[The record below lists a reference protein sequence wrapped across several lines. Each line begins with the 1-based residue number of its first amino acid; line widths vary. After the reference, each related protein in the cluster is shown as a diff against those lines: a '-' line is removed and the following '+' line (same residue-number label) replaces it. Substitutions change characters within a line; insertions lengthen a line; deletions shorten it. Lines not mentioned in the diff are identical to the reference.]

1 MTTLKSRVERVERAY
16 RFRAWLEAE
25 RFFESLTEEQLSTY
39 ARDGN
44 LPEPLPEP
52 LPIGKS
58 RLDGLDRQNL
68 IKLWRENDR
77 IYRGRSREEMLS
89 FAIHAHWP
97 EQACDE
103 RCDAQPV
110 SDGGKE

>member
-1 MTTLKSRVERVERAY
+1 MTTLKSRVERVERAH
-16 RFRAWLEAE
+16 RFRAWLQYE
-25 RFFESLTEEQLSTY
+25 RFLESLTEEQLTAY
-39 ARDGN
+39 ARHGC

-58 RLDGLDRQNL
+58 QLDSLDRKSL

-89 FAIHAHWP
+89 FAIHGHWP
-97 EQACDE
+97 EQPCDQ
-103 RCDAQPV
+103 RCDTAR
-110 SDGGKE
+110 G